1 MDFQTAIKILELSKG
16 FSLNDVK
23 RNYYKMSLKWHPDKN
38 NSPEATQKFQEI
50 SEAYEFIK
58 IYLDISENTTVNTPD
73 DVGESNTFFDM
84 FNSFLI
90 NITGTTINKQYLIN
104 IVKQLSESRDKI
116 SIKLFEGLDKEA
128 AIKLF
133 EYLTLY
139 SDILHISNATL
150 EEIKCIIREKFK
162 KDNIIILHPSIDNL
176 LNDEL
181 YKLEFEN
188 DIYYIPL
195 WHDELIY
202 DVSCGELIVKISPK
216 VPEHMTIDNNNNLFV
231 NLTTK
236 IKGLLT
242 NEKISFSIGEK
253 VFEIPCGELRIK
265 KYQNYIFKKSGI
277 PQINSADIFNV
288 SNRANIIINLN
299 LVDIE

>member
-1 MDFQTAIKILELSKG
+1 MAIKILELSKG
-16 FSLNDVK
+16 FSLNDVR

-50 SEAYEFIK
+50 SEAYEYIK
-58 IYLDISENTTVNTPD
+58 IYLDISENTSKDMPEDHDINN
-73 DVGESNTFFDM
+73 SNTFFDM

-104 IVKQLSESRDKI
+104 IVKQLSDSRDKI

-139 SDILHISNATL
+139 SDTLHISNETL
-150 EEIKCIIREKFK
+150 DEIKSIIREKFK

-181 YKLEFEN
+181 YKLAFEN
-188 DIYYIPL
+188 DIYYVPL

-202 DVSCGELIVKISPK
+202 DISCGELIVKISPK
-216 VPEHMTIDNNNNLFV
+216 VPDHMSIDNNNNLFV

-236 IKGLLT
+236 IKGLLS
-242 NEKISFSIGEK
+242 NEKITFSIGEK
-253 VFEIPCGELRIK
+253 VFEIPCAELRIK
-265 KYQNYIFKKSGI
+265 KYQNYIFKKVGI
-277 PQINSADIFNV
+277 AQINNGDIFNV
-288 SNRANIIINLN
+288 SNRGNIIINLN